1 MASSL
6 ESVRRG
12 ASSKLGLFTL
22 VPLAILLVIVSFAM
36 LAVQSGDSDESAL
49 MIGQRNT
56 RSLVLL
62 FQARMQVEGLT
73 MLNQAEQVLQ
83 AAAPGA
89 GESIVNP
96 ASRDGAAAQ
105 LTRSVLRP
113 LNSRLT
119 GVAPAGCLMLVLGE
133 DSRIVASLNSPLERG
148 RFRPQGFGEGS
159 TGPVQYMK
167 LSGEEIEQLLSQ
179 ELRTAAGQGDVLLQ
193 AVMAPI
199 VAASGERAGHLFVA
213 RLLNGSNAVSEQ
225 IRASRLAKASLLT
238 LDGKRVATA
247 VISGESA
254 GVGSSSLLPVS
265 RIPTTSSLDDV
276 TEDGA
281 YVVSYEPLFGG
292 GAPIG
297 IIEVALPT
305 ADMTVGSST
314 AYVLSAVLILV
325 VVLGIGF
332 GLFKSRWNKVI
343 DGPLTEIVDS
353 ADSVRNGLAEMQKV
367 TRTVTGGDYSARVK
381 VVAEDEVG
389 QLANSMNSMLD
400 SISAL
405 MQTEV
410 DRDRLQKQIGDL
422 LDIVSS
428 SAEGDLTRRAEVTA
442 DVMGA
447 LADSFNMM
455 SEQLGALIHEVQAT
469 TTQVGQ
475 STTDIVDSTEEM
487 AHGAEEQVL
496 QINNAATAIEA
507 MAVAISQVAENADA
521 AVEAGRR
528 TTEAALK
535 GGEAVAKAI
544 DAMYRIRNT
553 VQQTADRIKRLGESS
568 QEIGDIVHL
577 IDNIATQTNLLALNA
592 AIEAARAGEAGRGFG
607 VVADEVRRLADR
619 STKAANDI
627 STLVQGIQA
636 EVTESVAAMEQ
647 GVAEVADGVNLADEA
662 GNALNEIVSV
672 AQQSADL
679 IQEISLSSRQ
689 QRTASESVVGQMVS
703 ISKFSEQAATSSQQS
718 AAAAAQLGELAERLR
733 ASVSRFRLP
742 E

>member
-6 ESVRRG
+6 ENVRRG
-12 ASSKLGLFTL
+12 TGTRLGLYTL
-22 VPLAILLVIVSFAM
+22 MPLAVALVIVYSIILGLAGGSSGDAAIGAAQTAAKGLVGSAQGRLDGQGYGM
-36 LAVQSGDSDESAL
+36 LAH
-49 MIGQRNT
+49 
-56 RSLVLL
+56 
-62 FQARMQVEGLT
+62 
-73 MLNQAEQVLQ
+73 AEHVLQ

-89 GESIVNP
+89 VENILNP
-96 ASRDGAAAQ
+96 SRAATAA
-105 LTRSVLRP
+105 LTRSVLQP
-113 LNSRLT
+113 LNSRLNSM
-119 GVAPAGCLMLVLGE
+119 APEGCVMFIIAGNRIAATLNTNPEHTNYQLPAFDGAGTQPVLYQ
-133 DSRIVASLNSPLERG
+133 V
-148 RFRPQGFGEGS
+148 
-159 TGPVQYMK
+159 
-167 LSGEEIEQLLSQ
+167 LSGEGRAQLNESLQS
-179 ELRTAAGQGDVLLQ
+179 AAGEGDVLLQ
-193 AVMAPI
+193 YAV
-199 VAASGERAGHLFVA
+199 ASITASDGRRVGSLLVG
-213 RLLNGSNAVSEQ
+213 RLLNNNTELSVAMRDQYSAKLSVLS
-225 IRASRLAKASLLT
+225 ASGT
-238 LDGKRVATA
+238 RVATSL
-247 VISGESA
+247 ISGEQMGFGSRSA
-254 GVGSSSLLPVS
+254 VATSRLTSNPTYAGLSSDEKYIAAYAPLMAGPAAVGYLEVLLPADNLTSSSILSYILAIVFTFAAFAVGHVMVNANLKKTWQTEVEEPLGEIIEGIGEVQNVMN
-265 RIPTTSSLDDV
+265 TV
-276 TEDGA
+276 TE
-281 YVVSYEPLFGG
+281 
-292 GAPIG
+292 
-297 IIEVALPT
+297 
-305 ADMTVGSST
+305 
-314 AYVLSAVLILV
+314 
-325 VVLGIGF
+325 
-332 GLFKSRWNKVI
+332 
-343 DGPLTEIVDS
+343 
-353 ADSVRNGLAEMQKV
+353 
-367 TRTVTGGDYSARVK
+367 GDYNARVTLT
-381 VVAEDEVG
+381 DENEIKA
-389 QLANSMNSMLD
+389 LSDSMNAMLD

-405 MQTEV
+405 MQTEG

-455 SEQLGALIHEVQAT
+455 SEQLGALIHEVQST
-469 TTQVGQ
+469 TTQVGM

-689 QRTASESVVGQMVS
+689 QRTASESVVEQMGS
-703 ISKFSEQAATSSQQS
+703 ISQFSEQAATSSQQS
-718 AAAAAQLGELAERLR
+718 AAAAAQLGELSDRLR